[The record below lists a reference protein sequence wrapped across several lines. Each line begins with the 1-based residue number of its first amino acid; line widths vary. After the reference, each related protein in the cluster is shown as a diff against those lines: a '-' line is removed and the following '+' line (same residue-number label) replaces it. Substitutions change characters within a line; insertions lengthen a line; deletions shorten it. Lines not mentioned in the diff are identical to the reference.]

1 MSNSIIFDRKNYN
14 KLLRKQNDMES
25 EVSALKEIV
34 FELSKDEVKP
44 AVVKR
49 LESQS
54 KILDKGGGK
63 RFLNLKEFKNHL
75 KNL

>member
-1 MSNSIIFDRKNYN
+1 
-14 KLLRKQNDMES
+14 MES